1 MFWVISA
8 DVSEGARI
16 IAARTNQLVIE
27 TVATMRSV
35 NKVILVADSYQLRFT
50 KDEDACIVAKE
61 IFVVAVK
68 FCMFCISA
76 VSLRGAVC
84 GSCVAR
90 TNRGRESNRAA
101 GIVHPSRLR
110 WRLSIS
116 GSFGVRMSYRAV
128 YKLKRLTH
136 VQEIVQVSLNSN
148 VVE

>member
-1 MFWVISA
+1 VVETIST
-8 DVSEGARI
+8 S
-16 IAARTNQLVIE
+16 
-27 TVATMRSV
+27 RSV
-35 NKVILVADSYQLRFT
+35 NNVILVADLYQLRFT
-50 KDEDACIVAKE
+50 EDEDACIVAKE

-68 FCMFCISA
+68 LCMFCISA
-76 VSLRGAVC
+76 VRLRGAVC
-84 GSCVAR
+84 GSCVER

-116 GSFGVRMSYRAV
+116 GSFGVRMSCRAV

-136 VQEIVQVSLNSN
+136 VQEIVQVSLDNNNN